1 MRQIEMVGAG
11 FSRGGLHSIS
21 KVGQQPGPFA
31 WPGAAFFKLWID
43 VLFSAIVLSK
53 QTAGKKPGNRAG
65 ECRNSGS
72 GSLNALHPTINKWES
87 VMTAPRHSWKT
98 HTFVLGA
105 ALAFAAP
112 AAAQNLVISNWDGY
126 MAPDAMDA
134 FKAATGASGE
144 LVVHATNEEIMGK
157 LIASGGKGYD
167 VVFVSSPFAEVL
179 NNLGLAETIDHAKV
193 PNLANLYPEATTL
206 SYDSGNT
213 FSVPYTWGTTGLC
226 YRSDLVDAE
235 PTSWYDLLA
244 PNDTIKGKTTM
255 LATDRWLLAAGQL
268 AKGYS
273 VNETDLAKMAEV
285 KDLLI
290 SAKGT
295 LLAYDDTTFYSKL
308 VSGEAVLVHAWDGW
322 CNYGIG
328 ENADIKYVI
337 PKEGSDLW
345 LDTMV
350 VMKAS
355 ENKDAAFQFI
365 NFMLD
370 AKNHAWAAENI
381 LYKVPNKAAMDS
393 LPASLA
399 EQYPNMG
406 MPVEELVKFEL
417 LRDVGESQRNYSRI
431 VSEIKAAQ

>member
-1 MRQIEMVGAG
+1 MKPVPSSSRLRATAAG
-11 FSRGGLHSIS
+11 L
-21 KVGQQPGPFA
+21 A
-31 WPGAAFFKLWID
+31 LLLA
-43 VLFSAIVLSK
+43 
-53 QTAGKKPGNRAG
+53 
-65 ECRNSGS
+65 GS
-72 GSLNALHPTINKWES
+72 GVAH
-87 VMTAPRHSWKT
+87 
-98 HTFVLGA
+98 
-105 ALAFAAP
+105 
-112 AAAQNLVISNWDGY
+112 AQNLVISNWDGY
-126 MAPDAMDA
+126 MAPDAMEA
-134 FKAATGASGE
+134 FKAATGVSGE

-157 LIASGGKGYD
+157 LVASGGKGYD

-179 NNLGLAETIDHAKV
+179 HNMGLAETIDTSKV
-193 PNLANLYPEATTL
+193 PNLANLYPEATKL
-206 SYDSGNT
+206 AHDLGNT

-226 YRSDLVDAE
+226 YRSDLVTEMPD
-235 PTSWYDLLA
+235 SWNDLLQPSDA
-244 PNDTIKGKTTM
+244 LKGKTTM

-273 VNETDLAKMAEV
+273 VNETDATKMAEV

-290 SAKGT
+290 AAKKT

-308 VSGEAVLVHAWDGW
+308 VSGEALMVQAWDGW

-337 PKEGSDLW
+337 PNEGSDLW

-350 VMKAS
+350 VLKAS

-381 LYKVPNKAAMDS
+381 LYKVPNKAAMES
-393 LPASLA
+393 LPATLA

-406 MPVEELVKFEL
+406 MAVGDLVKFEQ
-417 LRDVGESQRNYSRI
+417 LRDVGEAQRDYSRI

>member
-1 MRQIEMVGAG
+1 
-11 FSRGGLHSIS
+11 
-21 KVGQQPGPFA
+21 
-31 WPGAAFFKLWID
+31 
-43 VLFSAIVLSK
+43 
-53 QTAGKKPGNRAG
+53 
-65 ECRNSGS
+65 
-72 GSLNALHPTINKWES
+72 
-87 VMTAPRHSWKT
+87 MTAPRLSWKS
-98 HTFVLGA
+98 HAFVLGA

-134 FKAATGASGE
+134 FKTATGVSGE

-179 NNLGLAETIDHAKV
+179 NNLGLAEPIDHAKV

-226 YRSDLVDAE
+226 YRSDLVDPA
-235 PTSWYDLLA
+235 PTSWNDLLA
-244 PNDTIKGKTTM
+244 PSDAIKGKTTM

-273 VNETDLAKMAEV
+273 VNETDPAKMAEV

-308 VSGEAVLVHAWDGW
+308 VSGEAVLVQAWDGW

-355 ENKDAAFQFI
+355 EN
-365 NFMLD
+365 N
-370 AKNHAWAAENI
+370 AWAAENI

-406 MPVEELVKFEL
+406 MPVGELVKFEL
-417 LRDVGESQRNYSRI
+417 LRDVGESQRDYSRI